1 LAFEK
6 SGTLRAD
13 PSEHVTHSIGSRCK
27 RSRTAFASQSVL
39 VSLSINPPR
48 AGLEAGRWVEK
59 HSNGPNLLA
68 HYFYL

>member
-1 LAFEK
+1 MCPQ
-6 SGTLRAD
+6 SGRQTPAAQSTR
-13 PSEHVTHSIGSRCK
+13 
-27 RSRTAFASQSVL
+27 FASSEQWPSPNPTFHPL
-39 VSLSINPPR
+39 IQTFLNPPR